1 MSASATPPRTRVV
14 VTDAN
19 VVINFIHIGLLGELP
34 AMVDMDCVI
43 TDEVYEE
50 VLRPSQ
56 REVLDAA
63 LETGTWSR
71 ESLTEPDSIAL
82 FAILAATMGRGE
94 AASLAL
100 AVTRGSY
107 VASDE
112 RRVFLREA
120 RQRLG
125 EGRIIDTPGL
135 LMLAIRR
142 QKLTVDD
149 ADRAK
154 ATLETHRFTMRFDSF
169 ANVIA
174 TPGGATRR

>member
-1 MSASATPPRTRVV
+1 
-14 VTDAN
+14 
-19 VVINFIHIGLLGELP
+19 
-34 AMVDMDCVI
+34 
-43 TDEVYEE
+43 
-50 VLRPSQ
+50 
-56 REVLDAA
+56 
-63 LETGTWSR
+63 
-71 ESLTEPDSIAL
+71 
-82 FAILAATMGRGE
+82 MGRGE
-94 AASLAL
+94 AASLAF

-135 LMLAIRR
+135 PVLAIRR

-169 ANVIA
+169 ANVIVA
-174 TPGGATRR
+174 PDGATRR